1 MIGRGEVT
9 GELLGLGEG
18 LLVVIA
24 KLKAV
29 ESLTG
34 VRPPGEI
41 AAASGLVNPL
51 GLALGVSGWVPD
63 IDGLLDLF
71 LFRLAEE
78 TDLVWALATPSRSKT
93 RSM

>member
-1 MIGRGEVT
+1 MS

-29 ESLTG
+29 ESLAG
-34 VRPPGEI
+34 VRPQGEI
-41 AAASGLVNPL
+41 AGLVTPL
-51 GLALGVSGWVPD
+51 GLAPGVSGWAPD
-63 IDGLLDLF
+63 ELLDLF

-78 TDLVWALATPSRSKT
+78 TDLVWALATLLGVKPGACEEDVCL
-93 RSM
+93 MLPPP